1 MQQRGNR
8 IYSGLKKEGWL
19 MNLDA
24 DANLMNLDNNP
35 ANDPWRNGM
44 TDYQL
49 MNLEELDLQNL
60 ELNEVELQNLF
71 GIKKAAS
78 KYSGYGGPVVG
89 GIVKGAGFIGG
100 FQNLNEQDLQNLKF
114 KGPYTGITPLPNA
127 PWGLMNLDEVELQNL
142 DEVEL

>member
-100 FQNLNEQDLQNLKF
+100 F
-114 KGPYTGITPLPNA
+114 T
-127 PWGLMNLDEVELQNL
+127 LMELL
-142 DEVEL
+142 V